1 MFDINL
7 LDVQAE
13 SAAPRVEPE
22 EAAAVEVAIPEIE
35 KAASASGKASLRKR
49 AGRPRTGPYYTAEE
63 KLVRTMTEKNIV
75 TIHFGDTLIT
85 M

>member
-13 SAAPRVEPE
+13 SAAPRVEPV

-35 KAASASGKASLRKR
+35 KVASASGKASSRKR
-49 AGRPRTGPYYTAEE
+49 AGRPRTGPYYTTEE
-63 KLVRTMTEKNIV
+63 KLVRTMTKK
-75 TIHFGDTLIT
+75 TLLQLISAT
-85 M
+85 L